1 MEDDWS
7 QAESPAIIDPSITV
21 NWATW
26 WTCSRE
32 VAANV
37 LCAPGFDDQY
47 QYRYF
52 FCTCTVSC
60 IYTLHS
66 NLGLDRLMANYRK
79 FHPFP
84 SHVCYKPHWSRGR
97 SAIRKLCC
105 ASPAVWWLC
114 SCAVQVQ
121 SLWQRQCTG
130 WLRMWDLSTVTVI
143 SDTDLYNPIVVL
155 WSLASLNQT
164 CRIVGYELINRSPL
178 FPLTRCRGCG
188 WTLQD
193 RQQSRRTWLGCPS
206 RPRTIFLVAAV
217 RRFVRKGVATR
228 FNSSMAMTR
237 ASSR

>member
-1 MEDDWS
+1 MQEKW
-7 QAESPAIIDPSITV
+7 QRTYCVLLALTININIDFFLHVYSFHVSTLY
-21 NWATW
+21 T
-26 WTCSRE
+26 
-32 VAANV
+32 AN
-37 LCAPGFDDQY
+37 
-47 QYRYF
+47 
-52 FCTCTVSC
+52 
-60 IYTLHS
+60 TLYLR
-66 NLGLDRLMANYRK
+66 LGLDRLMANYRK
-79 FHPFP
+79 FHLFP

-130 WLRMWDLSTVTVI
+130 RLRMWDLSTVTVI
-143 SDTDLYNPIVVL
+143 SDTDPYNPMVVL

-178 FPLTRCRGCG
+178 FPLTGCRGCG

-217 RRFVRKGVATR
+217 RRFVRKGVATC